1 MFLEY
6 IRVFFFG
13 VFFFDNSI
21 NDGTVACDMS
31 DAGDFVFEKSWNI
44 SKNPEGPPGRSEQ
57 DVFADQQS
65 IAQDIEGGM
74 VTMEVPASMVPMI
87 EMLMSDP
94 EVYRDIGYDGADAGP
109 YAQYTRERPDMS
121 KLFDRHEGGPY
132 EPLAPDFMGDYEG
145 QDVYGTLEKIK
156 LMDMLRGLM

>member
-31 DAGDFVFEKSWNI
+31 DAEDFVFEQSWNVVNKEL
-44 SKNPEGPPGRSEQ
+44 SRTDE

-74 VTMEVPASMVPMI
+74 VTIEVPASMVPMI

>member
-31 DAGDFVFEKSWNI
+31 DAEDFVFEQRWNVVNKEL
-44 SKNPEGPPGRSEQ
+44 SRTDE

>member
-1 MFLEY
+1 VFLEY

-31 DAGDFVFEKSWNI
+31 DAEDFVFEQSWNVVNKEL
-44 SKNPEGPPGRSEQ
+44 SRTDE

-94 EVYRDIGYDGADAGP
+94 EVYRDIGYDGTEAGP
-109 YAQYTRERPDMS
+109 YAQYTKDRPDMS
-121 KLFDRHEGGPY
+121 ELFDRHYEGGPY

-145 QDVYGTLEKIK
+145 EDIYGTLDKIK

>member
-1 MFLEY
+1 VFFEY
-6 IRVFFFG
+6 IRLFFSG

-31 DAGDFVFEKSWNI
+31 DAGDFVFEQSWNVV
-44 SKNPEGPPGRSEQ
+44 SKELSRTDD
-57 DVFADQQS
+57 DVFADQRS

-94 EVYRDIGYDGADAGP
+94 EVYRDIGYDGQMAGP
-109 YAQYTRERPDMS
+109 YAGYSRERPDMS
-121 KLFDRHEGGPY
+121 ELSERHYEGE
-132 EPLAPDFMGDYEG
+132 EPPNPDFMGDYEG
-145 QDVYGTLEKIK
+145 EDIYGTLDKIK

>member
-31 DAGDFVFEKSWNI
+31 DAEDFVFEQSWNVV
-44 SKNPEGPPGRSEQ
+44 SKELSRTDE

>member
-31 DAGDFVFEKSWNI
+31 DAEDFVFEQSWNVV
-44 SKNPEGPPGRSEQ
+44 SKELSRTDE

-74 VTMEVPASMVPMI
+74 VTIEVPASMVPMI